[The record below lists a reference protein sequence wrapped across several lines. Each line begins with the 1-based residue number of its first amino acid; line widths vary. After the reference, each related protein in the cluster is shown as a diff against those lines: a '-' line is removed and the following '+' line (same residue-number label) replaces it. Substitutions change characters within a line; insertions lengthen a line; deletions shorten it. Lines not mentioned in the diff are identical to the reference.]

1 MAEITAKMVAELR
14 AKTGAG
20 ILDCKKALQELDGD
34 FEKAA
39 DLLREK
45 GLASA
50 AKKATRVAAEGRVY
64 ALVSGTEG
72 ALVEVNCETDF
83 VGKGDD
89 FKSIAHAV
97 AEVALAKNPADVEAL
112 KTETAGLITEAIARI
127 GENITVRRFVRYS
140 QPTGLV
146 HSYIHGDGRMGALV
160 NIETTAGPID
170 AVRALAQDLCLQLA
184 SMKAKFLTREAVPAE
199 LVEHE
204 KEILKAQAINEGK
217 KPEIAEKMV
226 VGRVEK
232 FYKDVVLLNQ
242 EFVKDPDLTV
252 ASLLKKVGKEIG
264 AEVKVVAFTLWERGE
279 GIEKKADDFAAEVAK
294 AAGLNQ

>member
-20 ILDCKKALQELDGD
+20 MLDCKKALQETNGD
-34 FEKAA
+34 FEKSV

-64 ALVSGTEG
+64 ALVSGNEG
-72 ALVEVNCETDF
+72 TLVEVNCETDF
-83 VGKGDD
+83 VSKGDD
-89 FKSIAHAV
+89 FASICH
-97 AEVALAKNPADVEAL
+97 EVAQVVLAKKPADIEAL
-112 KTETAGLITEAIARI
+112 KAEVAGLITESVARI
-127 GENITVRRFVRYS
+127 GENISVRRFVRYE
-140 QPTGLV
+140 QPTGLI

-160 NIETTAGPID
+160 NIETAAGATEAIKT
-170 AVRALAQDLCLQLA
+170 LGQDLCLQLA
-184 SMKAKFLTREAVPAE
+184 SMKAKYLDRSEVPAE
-199 LVEHE
+199 VIEHE

-226 VGRVEK
+226 AGRVEK
-232 FYKDVVLLNQ
+232 YYKDVCLLDQ
-242 EFVKDPDLTV
+242 EFVKEQDLTV
-252 ASLLKKVGKEIG
+252 AGLVKKVAKEVG
-264 AEVKVVAFTLWERGE
+264 ADVKVVAFTLWERGE
-279 GIEKKADDFAAEVAK
+279 GIEKKSDDFASEVAK